1 MGRHVSVYLAQAAM
15 TNQVTQDMDSI
26 VHIQLHTLGGIVP
39 CVGITELAKGIL
51 HTSQIIVSP

>member
-1 MGRHVSVYLAQAAM
+1 MSVYLAQAAM